1 MRSAIRQ
8 HSAVRLKLFATFWHG
23 LYTGNMMQLDESNRK
38 QVHLQRTF
46 DSSAWCPLSMRDLP
60 VDTRQ
65 GLNKG
70 QGIRV

>member
-1 MRSAIRQ
+1 MRNAIRQ
-8 HSAVRLKLFATFWHG
+8 HSAVRLF
-23 LYTGNMMQLDESNRK
+23 YTGNMMQLGESKRK